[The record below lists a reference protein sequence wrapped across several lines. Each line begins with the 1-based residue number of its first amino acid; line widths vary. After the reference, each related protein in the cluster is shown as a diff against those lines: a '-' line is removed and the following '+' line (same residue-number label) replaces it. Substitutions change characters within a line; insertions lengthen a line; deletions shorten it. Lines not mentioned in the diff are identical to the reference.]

1 MRRSFV
7 LVFIQQSKEERGD
20 ISLLNGGGYGILAD
34 GKFAVLCP
42 AVSTQMG
49 DGRGMRLKKIYRK
62 KV

>member
-1 MRRSFV
+1 M
-7 LVFIQQSKEERGD
+7 
-20 ISLLNGGGYGILAD
+20 LNGGGYDILAD